1 MLRNVFFKISPV
13 SAVLLAVL
21 ANPLPFSVR
30 EQTHLTSRRN
40 SSTTPIS
47 QGLFGEF
54 EELSRI
60 VDITYCVGSLNTG
73 VERPFQCLSYCRD
86 FPTFE
91 LRQTWNTGITLQ
103 DSCGYVALSH
113 APALPRIIVAFR
125 GTYSVA
131 NAIADLSL
139 TKQEYVPYPSRGRP
153 EKCEGCR
160 VHSGF
165 YESWT
170 QSEAIIGDI
179 VDELVREYPGYKLT
193 LAGHSL
199 GGAVAALAGLD
210 FRGRGYDPI
219 VTTFGEPKVGN
230 SALARFFTK
239 VGSDGLGLNGSRQ
252 TNIRQKFTADTYRR
266 VTHIHDPV
274 PLIPLTQWNYS
285 QHAYEYYISSP
296 QLPYAREDIH
306 LCEGSEDMNCIAGD
320 SPNALQLF
328 RAHRDYFHRMGLCV
342 PEDSFL
348 RRIRLW
354 DSVAGSELPSDSVA

>member
-1 MLRNVFFKISPV
+1 MPRNVFFKISLV
-13 SAVLLAVL
+13 SAVLLGVP
-21 ANPLPFSVR
+21 ANPLSSPLQ
-30 EQTHLTSRRN
+30 EQTQLTNHRN

-47 QGLFGEF
+47 LNLFDEF

-60 VDITYCVGSLNTG
+60 VDIAYCVGSLNTG
-73 VERPFQCLSYCRD
+73 VERPFQCLSYCKD

-91 LRQTWNTGITLQ
+91 LKQTWNTGVTLQ

-113 APALPRIIVAFR
+113 PPALPRIIVAFR

-139 TKQEYVPYPSRGRP
+139 TKQEYVPYPSRGRQ

-165 YESWT
+165 YESWS
-170 QSEAIIGDI
+170 QSETIIGDI
-179 VDELVREYPGYKLT
+179 VDELVREYPDYKLT

-210 FRGRGYDPI
+210 FKGRGYSPT

-230 SALARFFTK
+230 IALARFFNK
-239 VGSDGLGLNGSRQ
+239 
-252 TNIRQKFTADTYRR
+252 KFTADTYRR

-274 PLIPLTQWNYS
+274 PLVPLTQWNYS
-285 QHAYEYYISSP
+285 QHAYEYYISAP

-306 LCEGSEDMNCIAGD
+306 LCEGSEDANCIAGG
-320 SPNALQLF
+320 SSNTLQLF
-328 RAHRDYFHRMGLCV
+328 WAHRDYFHRMGLCV

-354 DSVAGSELPSDSVA
+354 DSLAESEL

>member
-1 MLRNVFFKISPV
+1 MFRNVLFKLSLV
-13 SAVLLAVL
+13 SAFLLSA
-21 ANPLPFSVR
+21 AASPLLFPVR
-30 EQTHLTSRRN
+30 EQIQLSNRRN
-40 SSTTPIS
+40 SSTTTPIS
-47 QGLFGEF
+47 QKLFDEF

-60 VDITYCVGSLNTG
+60 VDIAYCVGSLNTG
-73 VERPFQCLSYCRD
+73 VEQPFQCLSYCKD

-91 LRQTWNTGITLQ
+91 LKQTWNTGIALQ

-113 APALPRIIVAFR
+113 APAVPRIIVAFR
-125 GTYSVA
+125 GTYSIA

-139 TKQEYVPYPSRGRP
+139 TKQEYVPYPSRGRQ
-153 EKCEGCR
+153 EKCEGCS

-179 VDELVREYPGYKLT
+179 VDELVRENPDYKLI
-193 LAGHSL
+193 LVGHSL

-210 FRGRGYDPI
+210 FKGRGYEPT

-230 SALARFFTK
+230 SALAGFF
-239 VGSDGLGLNGSRQ
+239 NR
-252 TNIRQKFTADTYRR
+252 KFTANTYRR

-274 PLIPLTQWNYS
+274 PLVPLTQWNYS
-285 QHAYEYYISSP
+285 QHAYEYYISAS
-296 QLPYAREDIH
+296 QLPYTREDIH
-306 LCEGSEDMNCIAGD
+306 LCEGNEDINCIAGD

-328 RAHRDYFHRMGLCV
+328 WAHRDYFHRLGLCL

-348 RRIRLW
+348 RKIRLW
-354 DSVAGSELPSDSVA
+354 DSVAEGEL

>member
-1 MLRNVFFKISPV
+1 MLQNAFFKISLV
-13 SAVLLAVL
+13 STVLLSVVV
-21 ANPLPFSVR
+21 NPLPSPMR
-30 EQTHLTSRRN
+30 EQTHLTNRRN

-47 QGLFGEF
+47 QSLFDEF

-60 VDITYCVGSLNTG
+60 VDISYCVGSLNTG
-73 VERPFQCLSYCRD
+73 VERPFECLSYCKN

-91 LRQTWNTGITLQ
+91 LRQTWNTGVTLQ

-125 GTYSVA
+125 GTYSIA

-139 TKQEYVPYPSRGRP
+139 TKQEYVPYPSRDRQ

-193 LAGHSL
+193 LVGHSL
-199 GGAVAALAGLD
+199 GGAIAALAGLD
-210 FRGRGYDPI
+210 FRGRGYNPI

-230 SALARFFTK
+230 SALAGF
-239 VGSDGLGLNGSRQ
+239 LNK
-252 TNIRQKFTADTYRR
+252 KFTTDTYRR

-274 PLIPLTQWNYS
+274 PLVPLTQWNYS
-285 QHAYEYYISSP
+285 QHAYEYYISAP
-296 QLPYAREDIH
+296 QLPYTREDIH
-306 LCEGSEDMNCIAGD
+306 LCEGSEDASCVAGGN
-320 SPNALQLF
+320 PNALQLF
-328 RAHRDYFHRMGLCV
+328 WAHRDYFHRMGLCV

-354 DSVAGSELPSDSVA
+354 DSVAENEL